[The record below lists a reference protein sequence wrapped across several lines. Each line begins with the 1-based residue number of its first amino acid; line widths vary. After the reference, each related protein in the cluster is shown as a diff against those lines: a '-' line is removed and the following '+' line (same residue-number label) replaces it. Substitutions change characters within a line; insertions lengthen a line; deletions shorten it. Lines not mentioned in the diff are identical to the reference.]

1 MISTAIVSS
10 SSLRLGVHRRSRGNV
25 DHSGQLVYA
34 SVGHGF
40 RRFWSSPIVA
50 EVWVAQDAGV
60 ADAGL
65 GTQAERAHAGSGRT
79 MSGIR
84 IRSVLALVGLVP
96 VAAAPAEAA
105 TGVKA
110 ATPTRAASTRS
121 WSAAAAPFRSEAFG
135 GSWN

>member
-65 GTQAERAHAGSGRT
+65 DTQAERAHAGSGRT

-84 IRSVLALVGLVP
+84 IRSVLALVVLALVP

-121 WSAAAAPFRSEAFG
+121 WSAA
-135 GSWN
+135 